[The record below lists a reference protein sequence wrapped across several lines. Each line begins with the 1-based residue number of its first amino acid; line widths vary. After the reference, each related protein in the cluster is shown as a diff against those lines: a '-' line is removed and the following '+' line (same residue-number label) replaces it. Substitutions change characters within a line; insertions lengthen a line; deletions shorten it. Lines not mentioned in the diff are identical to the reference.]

1 MKNGADSDEEMMA
14 RVRQDDEAALRRLL
28 RKYQRPL
35 GDFSHSL
42 LRSRDLADE
51 AVSNVF
57 LNIWR
62 RRATLAIKT
71 TVRSYL
77 FAATSNQSINLWNA
91 KKRHA
96 TIGLTDVLA
105 RKLVDP
111 RASDT
116 DLLYREL
123 HDEVEALLALL
134 PAQRQLVFRL
144 NRLEGLSYR
153 EIARKL
159 KLSQS
164 TVQNHMTQAT
174 RQLVRERPKLRG
186 LLAKRPRR

>member
-1 MKNGADSDEEMMA
+1 MKNGAESDEEIIA
-14 RVRQDDEAALRRLL
+14 RVRQDDESALRRLL

-62 RRATLAIKT
+62 RRAALRIKT

-77 FAATSNQSINLWNA
+77 FAAASNQSINLWNE
-91 KKRHA
+91 KKRRA
-96 TIGLTDVLA
+96 TVGLTDVLA

-111 RASDT
+111 RATDT

-134 PAQRQLVFRL
+134 PPQRQLVFRL
-144 NRLEGLSYR
+144 NRLDGLSYR

-174 RQLVRERPKLRG
+174 RQLVRERPRLRG
-186 LLAKRPRR
+186 LLAKRPKR